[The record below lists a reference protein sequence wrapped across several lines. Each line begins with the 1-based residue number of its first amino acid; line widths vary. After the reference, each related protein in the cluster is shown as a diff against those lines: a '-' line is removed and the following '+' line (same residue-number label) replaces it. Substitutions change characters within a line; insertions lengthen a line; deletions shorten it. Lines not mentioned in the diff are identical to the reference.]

1 MTPEVLV
8 GQVVAGKYRIDS
20 VIGEGGMGYVVVAH
34 HLQLDTK
41 VAIKLLRAELAS
53 NAEAVER
60 FAREARAAVRI
71 TSRHVARVF
80 DVGTLESGAPY
91 MVMEYLEG
99 GDLSNLIQK
108 RGPLPIT
115 EAVDYVLQAC
125 EAIADAH
132 AAGIVHRDLKPA
144 NLFGARRPDGS
155 ITVKVLD
162 FGISK
167 LTGAGAGALNH
178 TKTTAIMGSPF
189 YMSPE
194 QMESTRGVDIRTD
207 IWGLGVILYELV
219 TGRTPFEGNALP
231 EVCLRVA
238 TQQPPPLRSLR
249 ADAPVALELVILRCL
264 EKDRDKRYGNVARLA
279 VALRDLASPRGR
291 QSVDTILQTIEAT
304 GQPVMSAAPAAMH
317 PTEPAPAPGVG
328 VRTIEPLGQTQI
340 PMQGGK
346 SKTLVIALGV
356 GGLVVAGVI
365 ALRMAQSSAPAASAN
380 LVTSSAQAPAAAPA
394 APAGSAIPTP
404 NAGPSASAPNAETA
418 APELP
423 TAAGSASLPSALGA
437 APSPAATGVNA
448 ANAGNTAKKATVPA
462 SPRAPT
468 PAPAKPKSNCDP
480 NFYLDAQ
487 GEKHFKPECFH

>member
-1 MTPEVLV
+1 MTPDVLV

-20 VIGEGGMGYVVVAH
+20 VIGEGGMGWVVVAY

-41 VAIKLLRAELAS
+41 VAIKLLKAELAS

-71 TSRHVARVF
+71 TSPHVARVF

-91 MVMEYLEG
+91 MVMEYLDG
-99 GDLSNLIQK
+99 GDLASMIQK
-108 RGPLPIT
+108 RGPLPIQ

-125 EAIADAH
+125 EAIAEAH

-144 NLFGARRPDGS
+144 NLFCARRPDG
-155 ITVKVLD
+155 TVIIKVLD

-167 LTGAGAGALNH
+167 LTGGAGAALNH

-207 IWGLGVILYELV
+207 IWGLGVIIYELV
-219 TGRTPFEGNALP
+219 TGRTPFEGQALP

-249 ADAPVALELVILRCL
+249 IDAPAALELVILRCL

-279 VALRDLASPRGR
+279 VALRDFASSRGK
-291 QSVDTILQTIEAT
+291 QSVDAILRTHEAS
-304 GQPVMSAAPAAMH
+304 GQPVVSAAPAA
-317 PTEPAPAPGVG
+317 APASVTIGQK
-328 VRTIEPLGQTQI
+328 TIEPLGKTQI

-346 SKTLVIALGV
+346 GKTLAIA
-356 GGLVVAGVI
+356 GGLAALVVGGVI
-365 ALRMAQSSAPAASAN
+365 ALRAAEPRAQSGAAVLATSAAAPA
-380 LVTSSAQAPAAAPA
+380 VTAAAPA
-394 APAGSAIPTP
+394 AAAIPGAAEP
-404 NAGPSASAPNAETA
+404 LPAASESAPAAAASATE
-418 APELP
+418 
-423 TAAGSASLPSALGA
+423 
-437 APSPAATGVNA
+437 PSPAASPA
-448 ANAGNTAKKATVPA
+448 AAAPPPPAGAAPKKTSPAAVPA
-462 SPRAPT
+462 ARPA
-468 PAPAKPKSNCDP
+468 APAKPKTNCDP
-480 NFYLDAQ
+480 NYYLDAQ

>member
-71 TSRHVARVF
+71 TSPHVARVF
-80 DVGTLESGAPY
+80 DVGTLETGAPY

-99 GDLSNLIQK
+99 GDLSSLIQK

-125 EAIADAH
+125 EAIAEAH

-155 ITVKVLD
+155 ITIKVLD

-167 LTGAGAGALNH
+167 LTGAGAGGLNH

-194 QMESTRGVDIRTD
+194 QMQSTRGVDIRTD

-238 TQQPPPLRSLR
+238 TEQPPPLRSLR
-249 ADAPVALELVILRCL
+249 ADAPVALELAILRCL

-291 QSVDTILQTIEAT
+291 QSVDVILQTIEAS
-304 GQPVMSAAPAAMH
+304 GQPALSAAPAPMH
-317 PTEPAPAPGVG
+317 PTEPAPPPGVG
-328 VRTIEPLGQTQI
+328 AHTIEPLGQTQI
-340 PMQGGK
+340 PMQAGK
-346 SKTLVIALGV
+346 GKTVGIALGV
-356 GGLVVAGVI
+356 GALVVIGVI
-365 ALRMAQSSAPAASAN
+365 GLRLAQSSGGATGANSVASATAMAA
-380 LVTSSAQAPAAAPA
+380 VSPVVSSAH
-394 APAGSAIPTP
+394 AGA
-404 NAGPSASAPNAETA
+404 TA
-418 APELP
+418 APGIAAIPGPESAGSEVP
-423 TAAGSASLPSALGA
+423 SAAGSAA
-437 APSPAATGVNA
+437 APSDSAAAPSHAVAGVTAGNA
-448 ANAGNTAKKATVPA
+448 ANTTKKAAAPSA
-462 SPRAPT
+462 PRT
-468 PAPAKPKSNCDP
+468 PAPAKQKSNCDP

>member
-80 DVGTLESGAPY
+80 DVGTLETGAPY

-99 GDLSNLIQK
+99 GDLSSLIQK

-125 EAIADAH
+125 EAIAEAH

-144 NLFGARRPDGS
+144 NLFAARRPDGA
-155 ITVKVLD
+155 ITIKVLD

-167 LTGAGAGALNH
+167 LTGGGGLNH

-194 QMESTRGVDIRTD
+194 QMQSTRGVDIRTD

-238 TQQPPPLRSLR
+238 TEQPPPLQSLR
-249 ADAPVALELVILRCL
+249 ADAPVALELAILRCL

-279 VALRDLASPRGR
+279 VALRDLASPKGR
-291 QSVDTILQTIEAT
+291 QSVDTILQTIEAS
-304 GQPVMSAAPAAMH
+304 GQPALSAAPAPMN
-317 PTEPAPAPGVG
+317 PTEPAPPPGIG

-340 PMQGGK
+340 PMQGAKGK
-346 SKTLVIALGV
+346 TVGIALGV
-356 GGLVVAGVI
+356 GALVVIGVLGLRLAQTSGSATGAQPIGSAAAAVSPVVSNAHAG
-365 ALRMAQSSAPAASAN
+365 ATAAASA
-380 LVTSSAQAPAAAPA
+380 TAIPGPES
-394 APAGSAIPTP
+394 AGSEA
-404 NAGPSASAPNAETA
+404 PS
-418 APELP
+418 
-423 TAAGSASLPSALGA
+423 AAGSAA
-437 APSPAATGVNA
+437 APSDSAAAPSHAAAGVTAGSA
-448 ANAGNTAKKATVPA
+448 ANAAKKAAAPSA
-462 SPRAPT
+462 PRT
-468 PAPAKPKSNCDP
+468 PAPTKPKSNCDP

>member
-41 VAIKLLRAELAS
+41 VAIKLLRAELATS
-53 NAEAVER
+53 AEAVER

-71 TSRHVARVF
+71 TSPHVARVF
-80 DVGTLESGAPY
+80 DVGTLDTGAPY
-91 MVMEYLEG
+91 MVMEFLEG
-99 GDLSNLIQK
+99 DDLSSLIQK
-108 RGPLPIT
+108 RGTLPIH

-125 EAIADAH
+125 EAIAEAH

-144 NLFGARRPDGS
+144 NLFCARRPDG
-155 ITVKVLD
+155 TVTIKVLD

-167 LTGAGAGALNH
+167 LTGGAGAALNH

-238 TQQPPPLRSLR
+238 TQQPAPMRTLR
-249 ADAPVALELVILRCL
+249 ADAPAALELVILRCL
-264 EKDRDKRYGNVARLA
+264 EKDRDKRYGSVARLA
-279 VALRDLASPRGR
+279 VALRDFASSRGK
-291 QSVDTILQTIEAT
+291 QSVETIMRSHEAS
-304 GQPVMSAAPAAMH
+304 GQPAMSAAPEAG
-317 PTEPAPAPGVG
+317 PAPVPAAAAGAWG
-328 VRTIEPLGQTQI
+328 GTIEPLGKTQI
-340 PMQGGK
+340 PMQRGK
-346 SKTLVIALGV
+346 GKTLAIAIAVAVGAVVVIGIV
-356 GGLVVAGVI
+356 
-365 ALRMAQSSAPAASAN
+365 ALRVAQSNTAPPAASG
-380 LVTSSAQAPAAAPA
+380 LVQSTTTAAPNPVAAAPVPAVTAAAEPAASETPPAAAALQAPSEPSNAAAPA
-394 APAGSAIPTP
+394 AHPA
-404 NAGPSASAPNAETA
+404 N
-418 APELP
+418 
-423 TAAGSASLPSALGA
+423 
-437 APSPAATGVNA
+437 V
-448 ANAGNTAKKATVPA
+448 ANAAKKAAPA
-462 SPRAPT
+462 PRAPPT
-468 PAPAKPKSNCDP
+468 TKPKANCDP

>member
-1 MTPEVLV
+1 MTPDVLV

-20 VIGEGGMGYVVVAH
+20 VIGEGGMGFVVVAY

-41 VAIKLLRAELAS
+41 VAIKLLRAELATS
-53 NAEAVER
+53 SEAVER

-71 TSRHVARVF
+71 TSPHVARVF

-108 RGPLPIT
+108 RGPLPIQ

-125 EAIADAH
+125 EAIGEAH

-144 NLFGARRPDGS
+144 NLFCARRPDG
-155 ITVKVLD
+155 TVTIKVLD

-167 LTGAGAGALNH
+167 LTGGAGAALNH

-219 TGRTPFEGNALP
+219 TGKTPFEGNALP

-238 TQQPPPLRSLR
+238 TQQPAPMRSLR
-249 ADAPVALELVILRCL
+249 IDAPAALELVILRCL
-264 EKDRDKRYGNVARLA
+264 EKDRDKRYGNIARLA
-279 VALRDLASPRGR
+279 VALRDFASSRGR
-291 QSVDTILQTIEAT
+291 QSVDAITRSLEAS
-304 GQPVMSAAPAAMH
+304 GQPVMSGAPGAG
-317 PTEPAPAPGVG
+317 PTEPAPPPGEG
-328 VRTIEPLGQTQI
+328 GRTATAVIANAVEPLGNPQI

-346 SKTLVIALGV
+346 GKTLAIAGAVCALVMIGV
-356 GGLVVAGVI
+356 V
-365 ALRMAQSSAPAASAN
+365 ALRMAPSQSASPSASTLVQSSPAAAPVAAAAAPVATATATAEPAASAKPPAA
-380 LVTSSAQAPAAAPA
+380 TAAPTASASSATAPA
-394 APAGSAIPTP
+394 APIGANPG
-404 NAGPSASAPNAETA
+404 NGPS
-418 APELP
+418 
-423 TAAGSASLPSALGA
+423 
-437 APSPAATGVNA
+437 
-448 ANAGNTAKKATVPA
+448 TAKKAP
-462 SPRAPT
+462 
-468 PAPAKPKSNCDP
+468 PAPPKAPATAKPKANCDP
-480 NFYLDAQ
+480 NYYLDAQ

>member
-1 MTPEVLV
+1 MTPEVLI

-99 GDLSNLIQK
+99 GDLSSLLQK

-125 EAIADAH
+125 EAIAEAH

-155 ITVKVLD
+155 ITIKVLD

-167 LTGAGAGALNH
+167 LTGAGAGGLNH

-194 QMESTRGVDIRTD
+194 QMQSTHGVDIRTD

-219 TGRTPFEGNALP
+219 TGRTPFDGNALP

-238 TQQPPPLRSLR
+238 TEQPPPLRSLR
-249 ADAPVALELVILRCL
+249 ADAPVALELAILRCL

-291 QSVDTILQTIEAT
+291 QSVDVIMQTIEAS
-304 GQPVMSAAPAAMH
+304 GQPLMSAAPAPMH
-317 PTEPAPAPGVG
+317 PTEPAPPPGVG
-328 VRTIEPLGQTQI
+328 ARTIEPLGQTQI

-346 SKTLVIALGV
+346 GKTVGIALGV
-356 GGLVVAGVI
+356 GALVVIGVI
-365 ALRMAQSSAPAASAN
+365 GLRLAQSSGPAAGAKPIGS
-380 LVTSSAQAPAAAPA
+380 AAAAVSPVV
-394 APAGSAIPTP
+394 S
-404 NAGPSASAPNAETA
+404 NANVGATA
-418 APELP
+418 APGAAAVPSPESAGAEAP
-423 TAAGSASLPSALGA
+423 SAAGSAA
-437 APSPAATGVNA
+437 APSDSAAAPSQATPGVTA
-448 ANAGNTAKKATVPA
+448 AHAANTAKKAAPPSA
-462 SPRAPT
+462 PRP

>member
-1 MTPEVLV
+1 MTPDVLV

-34 HLQLDTK
+34 HLQLDTR

-71 TSRHVARVF
+71 TSPHVARVF

-91 MVMEYLEG
+91 MVMEFLEG
-99 GDLSNLIQK
+99 GDLSNLLQK
-108 RGPLPIT
+108 RGPLPIQ
-115 EAVDYVLQAC
+115 EAIDYLLEAC
-125 EAIADAH
+125 EAIAEAH

-144 NLFGARRPDGS
+144 NLFCARRPDGS
-155 ITVKVLD
+155 VTIKVLD

-167 LTGAGAGALNH
+167 LTGNGPGGLNH

-219 TGRTPFEGNALP
+219 TGKTPFEGNALP

-238 TQQPPPLRSLR
+238 TQQPAPMRTLR
-249 ADAPVALELVILRCL
+249 ADAPAALELVILRCL

-279 VALRDLASPRGR
+279 VALRELASSRGR
-291 QSVDTILQTIEAT
+291 QSVDTILRTIEAS
-304 GQPVMSAAPAAMH
+304 GQPVMSGAPPGTG
-317 PTEPAPAPGVG
+317 PTEPAPPPGLGVG
-328 VRTIEPLGQTQI
+328 TIEPLGKTQIPQI
-340 PMQGGK
+340 PMQG
-346 SKTLVIALGV
+346 SKRTLAIAGGV
-356 GGLVVAGVI
+356 GALVLIGVI
-365 ALRMAQSSAPAASAN
+365 ALRIAQSNGPPPAATLVSSAMPAAPAAATAAPLPAATAAPGPAQETPPATSALPSGDPSAPAAPR
-380 LVTSSAQAPAAAPA
+380 PAAATNTAANNAPANAAKKTTSPPA
-394 APAGSAIPTP
+394 AK
-404 NAGPSASAPNAETA
+404 
-418 APELP
+418 
-423 TAAGSASLPSALGA
+423 
-437 APSPAATGVNA
+437 APST
-448 ANAGNTAKKATVPA
+448 
-462 SPRAPT
+462 
-468 PAPAKPKSNCDP
+468 AKPKANCDP